1 MIWICCIGASQGFH
15 QEVEHSPRL
24 PLWKPQLLRKM
35 WVWVVSREWEHH
47 WECPHSGVHAHSCFT
62 WRLERSYNCNTPHAL
77 ADFDMLIERL
87 FYSCTPSLALLALL
101 VAQLRADSTPSWTLP
116 YTVNMNGH
124 PCSEVAFVFF
134 RIRFLQTRK
143 NET

>member
-15 QEVEHSPRL
+15 QEWSTVPDYRYGSPSFSERCECGWY
-24 PLWKPQLLRKM
+24 P
-35 WVWVVSREWEHH
+35 EWEHH

-101 VAQLRADSTPSWTLP
+101 VAQLRADNTPSWTLP
-116 YTVNMNGH
+116 YPVNMNGH
-124 PCSEVAFVFF
+124 PCSEVAFVTF
-134 RIRFLQTRK
+134 RKRFVQTRK